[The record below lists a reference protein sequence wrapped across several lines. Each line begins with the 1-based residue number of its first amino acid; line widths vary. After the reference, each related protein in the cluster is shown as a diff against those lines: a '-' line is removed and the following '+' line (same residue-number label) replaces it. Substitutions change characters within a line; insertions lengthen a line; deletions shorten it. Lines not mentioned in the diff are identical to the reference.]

1 MDFMVLSEEKKT
13 VGNVITTSYT
23 RTSIIN
29 NLQFDTLHLKIL
41 PLSISS
47 IYNEDEKKIENTFGV
62 TTQWL
67 FTDIDG
73 NKLVKISN
81 QKVQFN
87 YGTLQLPY
95 AYTGLGRTNNYLE

>member
-1 MDFMVLSEEKKT
+1 
-13 VGNVITTSYT
+13 
-23 RTSIIN
+23 
-29 NLQFDTLHLKIL
+29 
-41 PLSISS
+41 
-47 IYNEDEKKIENTFGV
+47 V